1 MIWKDGIFLS
11 EKTYSKMFRFD
22 DINYQIAGSEDQ
34 STMFLRYSK
43 LLNSLDAGN
52 LAQITIRNHK
62 RNMVEFEHDVLFPM
76 QADDLDEYRTEYNQI
91 LSEHANE
98 DNGIVQEKYIT
109 ITTTNQKD
117 IQTVRNQFSRIATTL
132 SSKMKELGSNLTAID
147 TRQRLRILHS
157 FYRHGEEVQY
167 AFDFR
172 NAIRLGRDFRDYIC
186 PDSMEKQRD
195 YLRIGKR
202 YCRVL
207 FFKSFA
213 SYISDAMIKE
223 ICDIDKDMFLTI
235 TVNPI
240 SMEEAN
246 HMADKQAD
254 RVDANIGKW
263 QRSQNKNN
271 NFSAILPYEYE
282 QQRKECREFQED
294 IRTRDQRVFYTT
306 ITVAHVADT
315 MEELEEDTE
324 SIRRIAQNK
333 MCQLVPLMFQQLDGL
348 NTTLPFGV
356 KKIEADYTMTT
367 EALAAFIPFNT
378 RDVNHPHGI
387 FYGKNVVSGNM
398 ILVNRLMLKN
408 GNSFILG
415 TSGAGK
421 SMFGKNEI
429 ISLMLNSD
437 ADIIV
442 IDPDRE
448 YRTLIE
454 ELGGEVINLSE
465 TSENHINAMDFRQ
478 AYDESVENAIKI
490 KQSFVLSLCEEIIG
504 SAIDSK
510 ARSLI
515 DRCSGNIYRKYLKS
529 GQKGS
534 MPTLRDLYSELMQ
547 QQEQLGKDIA
557 LEIELYA
564 KGSLNT
570 FSEQTNVNTQ
580 SRLLCYDIHDM
591 EEDLMTVGML
601 VVLDNIMN
609 RISQN
614 REDGKKTFIF
624 IDEIYLLFQHPYTF
638 KFLSK
643 LWKRVRKYGGNC
655 TGLTQNVEDVLQTKE
670 SRSLIANSELLVM
683 LNQAPTD
690 TVILADMLHIPETQ
704 LSYINGAEPGH
715 GLLKVGSSLIPFA
728 NDFPTDTKLYQLMTT
743 KPGEVF
749 KQQQKEKAAG

>member
-638 KFLSK
+638 KFFPSS
-643 LWKRVRKYGGNC
+643 GNVSGNMAA
-655 TGLTQNVEDVLQTKE
+655 T
-670 SRSLIANSELLVM
+670 A
-683 LNQAPTD
+683 QA
-690 TVILADMLHIPETQ
+690 
-704 LSYINGAEPGH
+704 
-715 GLLKVGSSLIPFA
+715 
-728 NDFPTDTKLYQLMTT
+728 
-743 KPGEVF
+743 
-749 KQQQKEKAAG
+749 